1 MKNSLETRLGIFGAL
16 VAVGAFCLLEIG
28 GGVNWFKAGR
38 TVRARFNSIQDLKV
52 GDPVKLAGVPI
63 GRVTA
68 IALATDKVEITLRLD
83 SDAQVRTDSTAM
95 IRFAGLMGQNFV
107 SLDFGTINAPIV
119 AADALLQSREQPDL
133 STLMEKLQG
142 VADGVQTMTKSF
154 SGEDFSKLLGPLTDL
169 VKDNNPRITAI
180 LTNAQAITAQ
190 VASGQGTLGRL
201 LFEDTLHRTA
211 LSMGTNI
218 NSLADDAKV
227 LLSDTRGLVGDARK
241 MVAGVE
247 RGEGSVGK
255 LLKDDTMAKDLTL
268 ATTSLKEILQKINS
282 GQGSVG
288 KLVNDDAFLRN
299 IKMTL
304 QKVDKATEGLE
315 DTGPLQ
321 VLGTAVQ
328 SLF

>member
-1 MKNSLETRLGIFGAL
+1 MKYSLETRLGMFGAL
-16 VAVGAFCLLEIG
+16 AAVGAFCLLEIG
-28 GGVNWFKAGR
+28 GGLNWFKSGR

-52 GDPVKLAGVPI
+52 GDPVKLAGVPV
-63 GRVTA
+63 GRVSH
-68 IALATDKVEITLRLD
+68 IGLAEDKVEVTLRLET
-83 SDAQVRTDSTAM
+83 DARIHTDSTAV
-95 IRFAGLMGQNFV
+95 IRFAGLMGQNFIL
-107 SLDFGTINAPIV
+107 LDFGTTNAPLV
-119 AADALLQSREQPDL
+119 TTDTLLQTREQADIA
-133 STLMEKLQG
+133 TIMAKLEG

-154 SGEDFSKLLGPLTDL
+154 SGEEFSKLLGPLTDL

-190 VASGQGTLGRL
+190 VASGQDTLGRL
-201 LFEDTLHRTA
+201 LFEDSLHRTA
-211 LSMGTNI
+211 LSMGTNL
-218 NSLADDAKV
+218 NELSGDAKV
-227 LLSDTRGLVGDARK
+227 LLSDTRNLVGDARK
-241 MVAGVE
+241 VVGGID
-247 RGEGSVGK
+247 RGEGSIGK
-255 LLKDDTMAKDLTL
+255 LLKDDTMAKDLTA

-288 KLVNDDAFLRN
+288 KLVNDESFLRN

>member
-1 MKNSLETRLGIFGAL
+1 MKYSLETRLGMFGAL
-16 VAVGAFCLLEIG
+16 AAVGAFCLLEIG
-28 GGVNWFKAGR
+28 GGLNWFKSGR

-52 GDPVKLAGVPI
+52 GDPVKLAGVPV
-63 GRVTA
+63 GRVSH
-68 IALATDKVEITLRLD
+68 IGLAEDKVEVTLRLET
-83 SDAQVRTDSTAM
+83 DARIHTDSTAV
-95 IRFAGLMGQNFV
+95 IRFAGLMGQNFIL
-107 SLDFGTINAPIV
+107 LDFGTTNAPLV
-119 AADALLQSREQPDL
+119 TTDTLLQTREQADIA
-133 STLMEKLQG
+133 TIMAKLEG

-154 SGEDFSKLLGPLTDL
+154 SGEEFSKLLGPLTDL
-169 VKDNNPRITAI
+169 VKDNNPRITSI

-201 LFEDTLHRTA
+201 LFEDSLHRTA
-211 LSMGTNI
+211 MSMGTNL
-218 NSLADDAKV
+218 NDLAGDAKV
-227 LLSDTRGLVGDARK
+227 LLSDTRSLVGDARK
-241 MVAGVE
+241 VVGGID
-247 RGEGSVGK
+247 RGEGSIGK
-255 LLKDDTMAKDLTL
+255 LLKEDTMAKDLTA

-288 KLVNDDAFLRN
+288 KLVNDESFLRN

>member
-1 MKNSLETRLGIFGAL
+1 MKYSLETRLGMFGAL
-16 VAVGAFCLLEIG
+16 AAVGAFCLLEVG
-28 GGVNWFKAGR
+28 GGLNWFKSGR

-52 GDPVKLAGVPI
+52 GDPVKLAGVPV
-63 GRVTA
+63 GRVSD
-68 IALATDKVEITLRLD
+68 IGLAEDKVEVTLRLEPN
-83 SDAQVRTDSTAM
+83 ARIHTDSTAV
-95 IRFAGLMGQNFV
+95 IRFAGLMGQNFIL
-107 SLDFGTINAPIV
+107 LDFGTTNAPLV
-119 AADALLQSREQPDL
+119 TTDTLLQTREQADL
-133 STLMEKLQG
+133 ATIMAKLEG

-154 SGEDFSKLLGPLTDL
+154 SGEEFSKLLGPLTDL

-201 LFEDTLHRTA
+201 LYEDSLHRTA
-211 LSMGTNI
+211 MSMGTNL
-218 NSLADDAKV
+218 NVLADDAKV
-227 LLSDTRGLVGDARK
+227 LLSDTRNLVGDARK
-241 MVAGVE
+241 VVAGID
-247 RGEGSVGK
+247 RGEGSIGK
-255 LLKDDTMAKDLTL
+255 LLKDDTMAKDLTA

-288 KLVNDDAFLRN
+288 KLVNDESFLRN

>member
-28 GGVNWFKAGR
+28 GGVNWFKPGR
-38 TVRARFNSIQDLKV
+38 NVRARFTSIQDLKV

-63 GRVTA
+63 GRVTG
-68 IALATDKVEITLRLD
+68 IALAADKVEVTLRLD
-83 SDAQVRTDSTAM
+83 SDTQVRTDSTAM
-95 IRFAGLMGQNFV
+95 IRFTGLMGQNFV
-107 SLDFGTINAPIV
+107 ALDFGTANAPMV

-133 STLMEKLQG
+133 STLMERLQG

-154 SGEDFSKLLGPLTDL
+154 SGEEFSKLLGPLTEL

-180 LTNAQAITAQ
+180 LTNAQLITAQ

-211 LSMGTNI
+211 LSMGTNV
-218 NSLADDAKV
+218 NALADDAKV
-227 LLSDTRGLVGDARK
+227 LLADTGGLVGDARK
-241 MVAGVE
+241 MVAGID
-247 RGEGSVGK
+247 RGEGSIGK

>member
-1 MKNSLETRLGIFGAL
+1 MKYSLETRLGMFGAL
-16 VAVGAFCLLEIG
+16 AAVGAFCLLEIG
-28 GGVNWFKAGR
+28 GGLNWFKSGR

-52 GDPVKLAGVPI
+52 GDPVKLAGVPV
-63 GRVTA
+63 GRVSH
-68 IALATDKVEITLRLD
+68 IGLAEDKVEVTLRLET
-83 SDAQVRTDSTAM
+83 DARIHTDSTAV
-95 IRFAGLMGQNFV
+95 IRFAGLMGQNFIL
-107 SLDFGTINAPIV
+107 LDFGTTNAPLV
-119 AADALLQSREQPDL
+119 TTDTLLQTREQADIA
-133 STLMEKLQG
+133 TIMAKLEG

-154 SGEDFSKLLGPLTDL
+154 SGEEFSKLLGPLTDL
-169 VKDNNPRITAI
+169 VKDNNPRITSI

-201 LFEDTLHRTA
+201 LFEDSLHRTA
-211 LSMGTNI
+211 MSMGTNL
-218 NSLADDAKV
+218 NDLAGDAKV
-227 LLSDTRGLVGDARK
+227 LLSDTRSLVDDARK
-241 MVAGVE
+241 VVGGID
-247 RGEGSVGK
+247 RGEGSIGK
-255 LLKDDTMAKDLTL
+255 LLKDDTMAKDLTA

-288 KLVNDDAFLRN
+288 KLVNDESFLRN

>member
-1 MKNSLETRLGIFGAL
+1 MFGAL
-16 VAVGAFCLLEIG
+16 AAVGAFCLLEIG
-28 GGVNWFKAGR
+28 GGLNWFKSGR

-52 GDPVKLAGVPI
+52 GDPVKLAGVPV
-63 GRVTA
+63 GRVSH
-68 IALATDKVEITLRLD
+68 IGLAEDKVEVTLRLET
-83 SDAQVRTDSTAM
+83 DARIHTDSTAV
-95 IRFAGLMGQNFV
+95 IRFAGLMGQNFIL
-107 SLDFGTINAPIV
+107 LDFGTTNAPLV
-119 AADALLQSREQPDL
+119 TTDTLLQTREQADIA
-133 STLMEKLQG
+133 TIMAKLEG

-154 SGEDFSKLLGPLTDL
+154 SGEEFSKLLGPLTDL
-169 VKDNNPRITAI
+169 VKDNNPRITSI

-201 LFEDTLHRTA
+201 LFEDSLHRTA
-211 LSMGTNI
+211 MSMGTNL
-218 NSLADDAKV
+218 NDLAGDAKV
-227 LLSDTRGLVGDARK
+227 LLSDTRSLVDDARK
-241 MVAGVE
+241 VVGGID
-247 RGEGSVGK
+247 RGEGSIGK
-255 LLKDDTMAKDLTL
+255 LLKDDTMAKDLTA

-288 KLVNDDAFLRN
+288 KLVNDESFLRN

>member
-95 IRFAGLMGQNFV
+95 IRFTGLMGQNFV

>member
-1 MKNSLETRLGIFGAL
+1 MKNSLETRLGMFGAL
-16 VAVGAFCLLEIG
+16 VAVGAVCLLELG
-28 GGVNWFKAGR
+28 GGLSWFKSGR

-52 GDPVKLAGVPI
+52 GDPVKLAGVPV
-63 GRVTA
+63 GRVSRIDLVA
-68 IALATDKVEITLRLD
+68 DKVEVTLHLEKQ
-83 SDAQVRTDSTAM
+83 AQIHTDSTA
-95 IRFAGLMGQNFV
+95 IIKFAGMMGQNFV
-107 SLDFGTINAPIV
+107 SLDFGTPSAPLV
-119 AADALLQSREQPDL
+119 TADALLQTREQPDL
-133 STLMEKLQG
+133 ATLMEKLQG

-154 SGEDFSKLLGPLTDL
+154 SGEEFSKLLGPLTDL
-169 VKDNNPRITAI
+169 VKDNNPRITSI

-201 LFEDTLHRTA
+201 LFEDSLHRTA
-211 LSMGTNI
+211 MSMGTNL
-218 NSLADDAKV
+218 NDLAGDAK
-227 LLSDTRGLVGDARK
+227 LLLADTRGLVGDTRK
-241 MVAGVE
+241 VVAGID

-255 LLKDDTMAKDLTL
+255 LLKDDTMAKDLTA